1 MLRELQQEIAV
12 LQATKAELQAKIII
26 KDTEHRILIQ
36 NYAAAHAVP
45 PVALSCTTSSS
56 CVLGVMSA
64 QRQLH
69 EALRIEYERQRA
81 RGSTPQVSPTIGHL
95 QTPSAAP
102 PHGHQV
108 KLRSYAHRPSQDR
121 NQPQRVSGGRSPALS
136 SRMSAAAA
144 TQQQQ
149 LRPFT
154 HQQEQD
160 LSEQN
165 NGKRVSGNLL
175 LMLLLLALHH

>member
-69 EALRIEYERQRA
+69 EALRIEYERQRPRSCVLGVMSAQRRLHKALCIEYERQRA
-81 RGSTPQVSPTIGHL
+81 RRSTPQVPPTIGHL
-95 QTPSAAP
+95 QTPSAAAP
-102 PHGHQV
+102 WP
-108 KLRSYAHRPSQDR
+108 PSQL
-121 NQPQRVSGGRSPALS
+121 A
-136 SRMSAAAA
+136 
-144 TQQQQ
+144 Q
-149 LRPFT
+149 LRAQTISGPQPAT
-154 HQQEQD
+154 P
-160 LSEQN
+160 
-165 NGKRVSGNLL
+165 KRKKK
-175 LMLLLLALHH
+175 

>member
-36 NYAAAHAVP
+36 NYAAAYAVP

-81 RGSTPQVSPTIGHL
+81 RGSTPQVPPTIGHL
-95 QTPSAAP
+95 ASIA
-102 PHGHQV
+102 
-108 KLRSYAHRPSQDR
+108 S
-121 NQPQRVSGGRSPALS
+121 QRVVPVILRNILLPCSKGNASWKQHS
-136 SRMSAAAA
+136 TAAISIRR
-144 TQQQQ
+144 TF
-149 LRPFT
+149 LR
-154 HQQEQD
+154 
-160 LSEQN
+160 
-165 NGKRVSGNLL
+165 
-175 LMLLLLALHH
+175 

>member
-69 EALRIEYERQRA
+69 EALRIEYERQRPRSCVLGVMSAQRQLHKALCIEYERQRA
-81 RGSTPQVSPTIGHL
+81 RGSTPQVPPTNGHL
-95 QTPSAAP
+95 ASN
-102 PHGHQV
+102 
-108 KLRSYAHRPSQDR
+108 SS
-121 NQPQRVSGGRSPALS
+121 QRVVPVILRNILLPCSKGNASWKQHS
-136 SRMSAAAA
+136 TAAISIRR
-144 TQQQQ
+144 TF
-149 LRPFT
+149 LR
-154 HQQEQD
+154 
-160 LSEQN
+160 
-165 NGKRVSGNLL
+165 
-175 LMLLLLALHH
+175 

>member
-1 MLRELQQEIAV
+1 MYTHTA
-12 LQATKAELQAKIII
+12 LQAEITLCDRQSHRLRGAMGLSVIIG
-26 KDTEHRILIQ
+26 RPILDK
-36 NYAAAHAVP
+36 P
-45 PVALSCTTSSS
+45 
-56 CVLGVMSA
+56 
-64 QRQLH
+64 
-69 EALRIEYERQRA
+69 YERQRA
-81 RGSTPQVSPTIGHL
+81 RGSTPQVPPTIGHL
-95 QTPSAAP
+95 QTPSAAAP
-102 PHGHQV
+102 WP
-108 KLRSYAHRPSQDR
+108 PSQVAQLR
-121 NQPQRVSGGRSPALS
+121 AQTISGPQPALPPAQPQRVSGGPSPALP

-175 LMLLLLALHH
+175 LLLLLLALHP